1 MEFQEITEHVK
12 ASPGEYI
19 YHEPSRQIVLCGSFN
34 RTSGKIKALAQG
46 KLITDDINNFKK
58 IRTSSDIERQN
69 YISRCKGCGK

>member
-1 MEFQEITEHVK
+1 MELEEIDRWNK
-12 ASPGEYI
+12 ASPGEYV